1 MRQQTQPEIKTRKAL
16 SIGDRVTAWS
26 MDANLALGNQYCIIR
41 QCFYLY
47 EIPMD
52 SISLISLIPRLN
64 LQPADLI
71 AFILRCL
78 CPRVA
83 SNGTKNEYIST
94 LTHII

>member
-52 SISLISLIPRLN
+52 SISLISLIPRL
-64 LQPADLI
+64 QP
-71 AFILRCL
+71 
-78 CPRVA
+78 
-83 SNGTKNEYIST
+83 ST
-94 LTHII
+94 RRSCFHFEMFVSTSSQ